1 MRAASLRMGTRA
13 WLTGNGDQSVTGDGN
28 TRMAGDRDQ
37 GVAEDNW
44 ELGQWPDKGRAA
56 PPEMGT
62 RAWSY
67 PV

>member
-44 ELGQWPDKGRAA
+44 ELGQ
-56 PPEMGT
+56 
-62 RAWSY
+62 
-67 PV
+67 